1 MNYDQSLFLK
11 ITPYEQP
18 YTDARPIKD
27 YDDQVDSST
36 KNFDLDSSSEW
47 DGEPPFQ

>member
-27 YDDQVDSST
+27 YDDQVDFS
-36 KNFDLDSSSEW
+36 KENFNLDSFSEE
-47 DGEPPFQ
+47 GEESPF